1 MSDQDLQAKGA
12 LEKAPDG
19 GDPPTRT
26 SAATTGTPAGT
37 PAQATVIK
45 ARRDWHGMLARRLAE
60 HWELAGSRFSGLVMR
75 VKALYWGV
83 QFGPHCRFFGPMLLS
98 RKEGSSL
105 VVGQRCIFRSGYKSN
120 QVGLNRPCSFS
131 AMSMTARVKVGD
143 YCAFSGTVIASS
155 ESITLGDRV
164 VCGGNTTIT
173 DTDWHGLHPSERRNP
188 GRTAPVVLEDD
199 VFLGL
204 GVTVLKGVTIGH
216 GTFVAAGSVVT
227 RSLPPMVLAA
237 GNPAR
242 VIREL

>member
-1 MSDQDLQAKGA
+1 MSA
-12 LEKAPDG
+12 G
-19 GDPPTRT
+19 G
-26 SAATTGTPAGT
+26 TTGGGAAGG
-37 PAQATVIK
+37 ATGG
-45 ARRDWHGMLARRLAE
+45 RHRDWHGMLARRLAE
-60 HWELAGSRFSGLVMR
+60 HWELEGSRLAGLVMR

-83 QFGPHCRFFGPMLLS
+83 QFGRHCRFYGPMLLS

-120 QVGLNRPCSFS
+120 QIGLNRPCSFS
-131 AMSMTARVKVGD
+131 AMSMTARVQVGD
-143 YCAFSGTVIASS
+143 YCAFSGTVIAAA

-164 VCGGNTTIT
+164 ICGANTTIT

-227 RSLPPMVLAA
+227 RSLPPTVLAA